1 MYCTAQQV
9 LQWIYRL
16 IIDSNFIVKVRSG
29 RAARRTDAADDIS
42 AVDLLAE
49 GRLEPREV
57 SVARSQTAAM
67 VDDDQLA
74 VTILP
79 ADEGHFAAGAGDH
92 RVTKC
97 GVDVLT

>member
-1 MYCTAQQV
+1 M
-9 LQWIYRL
+9 
-16 IIDSNFIVKVRSG
+16 KVRSG
-29 RAARRTDAADDIS
+29 RAARRTDAANK
-42 AVDLLAE
+42 LAALNPLSL
-49 GRLEPREV
+49 RNIDMREV